1 MRRTVLLIFTLL
13 LSACAASWLKPA
25 IAHSFRSAR
34 VPPVMSAD
42 AEEARIRESLET
54 SKKDLSTASLRHQDT
69 LSVEEAKQASFERAQ
84 VLGQELATLLS
95 ESCSAGEPMPEEAVE
110 VLRALISSTAG
121 ARGWFVTLLTNPA
134 FDAVFQPPIDEALL
148 GAISETVRARFA
160 TDAVERPDAVLS

>member
-1 MRRTVLLIFTLL
+1 MAPMRRTVLLIFTLL

-69 LSVEEAKQASFERAQ
+69 LSVEEAKQASFERAH

-95 ESCSAGEPMPEEAVE
+95 EVG
-110 VLRALISSTAG
+110 
-121 ARGWFVTLLTNPA
+121 
-134 FDAVFQPPIDEALL
+134 LL
-148 GAISETVRARFA
+148 GLLLFDIRLELIQPWLSSEAFPTML
-160 TDAVERPDAVLS
+160 T